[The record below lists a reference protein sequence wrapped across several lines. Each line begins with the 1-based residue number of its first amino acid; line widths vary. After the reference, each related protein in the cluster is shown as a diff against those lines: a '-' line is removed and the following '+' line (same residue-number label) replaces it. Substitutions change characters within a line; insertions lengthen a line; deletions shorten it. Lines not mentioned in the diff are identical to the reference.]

1 MREIV
6 FVVGS
11 LVVLMLEKYVLANNL
26 INWVGAI
33 VPIISIGFILWLLI
47 SKQLGLDVL
56 DILVSIVYISLS
68 FIFWGQGNDLYHR
81 RTVKRITKQIYERV

>member
-11 LVVLMLEKYVLANNL
+11 LAVLMLEKYVLANNS
-26 INWVGAI
+26 INWMGAI

-81 RTVKRITKQIYERV
+81 RTVKRIAKQIYERV